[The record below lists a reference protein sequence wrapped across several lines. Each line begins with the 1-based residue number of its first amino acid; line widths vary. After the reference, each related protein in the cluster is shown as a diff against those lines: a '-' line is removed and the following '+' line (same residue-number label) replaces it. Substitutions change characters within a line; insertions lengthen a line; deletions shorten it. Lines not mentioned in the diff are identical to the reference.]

1 MRLLISLLFVSMACA
16 GNVGAQDLTGDPVA
30 GGKLARDVCAECHV
44 VERGQKDLALVG
56 APSFLDLAADPAV
69 TEMSLRFLL
78 QRPHDR
84 MPDLVLNKDQTDDVV
99 SYILTLK
106 PR

>member
-1 MRLLISLLFVSMACA
+1 MRLMISVLFFSLACA
-16 GNVGAQDLTGDPVA
+16 GNAGAQALTGDPAA
-30 GGKLARDVCAECHV
+30 GGKLARDVCAQCHV
-44 VERGQKDLALVG
+44 VERGQKDVALMG
-56 APSFLDLAADPAV
+56 APPFPELASDPAV

-84 MPDLVLNKDQTDDVV
+84 MPDLVLSKDQTDDLI

>member
-1 MRLLISLLFVSMACA
+1 MRLLSFVVFVSMVCVGQA
-16 GNVGAQDLTGDPVA
+16 GAQDLTGDPAA

-44 VERGQKDLALVG
+44 VERGQKDVAMTG
-56 APSFLDLAADPAV
+56 APAFPDLASDPAV

-84 MPDLVLNKDQTDDVV
+84 MPDLVLSKEQTDDVV